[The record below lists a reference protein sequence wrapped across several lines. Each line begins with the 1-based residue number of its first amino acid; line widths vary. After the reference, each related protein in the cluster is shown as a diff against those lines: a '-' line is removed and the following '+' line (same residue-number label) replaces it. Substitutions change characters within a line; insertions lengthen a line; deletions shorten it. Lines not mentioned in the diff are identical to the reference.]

1 MENNMIEEYKICY
14 GGRHQIKWPFLTWVG
29 SRGKRVNQIPHPCAS
44 KFDRRCVRKS
54 HLLMFYLTVN
64 VPINHTFLIF
74 YLFIYTSN
82 GEWTLVL
89 VREISPSPKTAPLTW
104 ASGAARQ
111 YKSTGNLLRIQ
122 KGPTTWFPNSHFP
135 VTLRRWLQA
144 DTIIRLYT
152 DRQAKTEN
160 HFRFC

>member
-1 MENNMIEEYKICY
+1 MVSERWYSCEGDIS
-14 GGRHQIKWPFLTWVG
+14 LTQN
-29 SRGKRVNQIPHPCAS
+29 S
-44 KFDRRCVRKS
+44 
-54 HLLMFYLTVN
+54 
-64 VPINHTFLIF
+64 
-74 YLFIYTSN
+74 TSN
-82 GEWTLVL
+82 LGF
-89 VREISPSPKTAPLTW
+89 
-104 ASGAARQ
+104 GAARQ